1 MDERGECSL
10 LMALPRRVCMFQI
23 IYISQIIVRLLVC
36 PVEEL
41 VVINGYHV

>member
-10 LMALPRRVCMFQI
+10 LMALPRGVCMFQI

-36 PVEEL
+36 PFEEL